1 MLFNTQEG
9 VLKLN
14 GNRVDYAAFG
24 NGARP
29 MLLIQGLTLRPLKGS
44 ALPLAHMYRRF
55 AKDYRVYLFD
65 RPEALPEPCTVEAL
79 AESVNAAMEAL
90 GLSDA
95 DVLGVSQGGMIA
107 QYLALNHPDK
117 VRRLAL
123 GVTLCHT
130 NPTVEAA
137 IARWVAWISAGDT
150 TAMLRDMLKNMY
162 SEAYA
167 KRWGWVFP
175 VAARVQKLLPPDR
188 FCALARSCLTCD
200 TRDRLR
206 ELRCPVLVLG
216 GEEDRIVTAAASRE
230 IADRLGCALHMY
242 PGLGHAAYEEAAD
255 FNQRVFDFFSRSDQF
270 E

>member
-1 MLFNTQEG
+1 MLFNIQEG
-9 VLKLN
+9 VLELN

-24 NGARP
+24 DGARP
-29 MLLIQGLTLRPLKGS
+29 MLLIQGLTLRPLKGG
-44 ALPLAHMYRRF
+44 ALPVAHMYRLF

-65 RPEALPEPCTVEAL
+65 RPEVLPEPCSVEAL

-90 GLSDA
+90 GLSGA

-123 GVTLCHT
+123 AVTLSRT
-130 NPTVEAA
+130 NPTMEAV
-137 IARWVAWISAGDT
+137 IARWTAWISAGDT

-167 KRWGWVFP
+167 RRWGWVFP

-188 FCALARSCLTCD
+188 FCALARSCLTCESY
-200 TRDRLR
+200 DRLG
-206 ELRCPVLVLG
+206 ELRCPALVLG
-216 GEEDRIVTAAASRE
+216 GEEDRIVTPDASRE
-230 IADRLGCALHMY
+230 IAERLGCPIHMY
-242 PGLGHAAYEEAAD
+242 PELGHAAYEEAGD
-255 FNQRVFDFFSRSDQF
+255 FNRRVYDFFRQGDA
-270 E
+270 